1 MYQDAA
7 SVLWIFAR
15 RTFTE
20 NVLEGGVPMKFHAL
34 SSRAAAT
41 AVGMAVLLTGAA
53 ATGASASTPA
63 PVTPQ
68 VVTSTTPPAQPDTVT
83 PPGAP
88 ASLTAVPGNGAVTL
102 SWSAPSS
109 DGGSPVDGYV
119 IQGGTSP
126 SDASI
131 TDQVTG
137 TTATMSGL
145 ADGTMYFFRVTAHN
159 SSGDGAAATV
169 TATPNGT
176 PATPVTPA
184 PHTAPA
190 QAGPAS
196 PTGLTA
202 QPRRGEVV
210 LSWSPPPGGLKTG
223 EGYLIYMATSPGHE
237 GAKPSVPHLIE
248 FTTSY
253 TIAPLNDGTRYYFQV
268 ALLDG
273 TQVSPR
279 SAEVSAVPVPGVG
292 AGAAPAP
299 TPGVGAQAK
308 SDVGK
313 AGAGQP
319 TAAPLPATEA
329 AKHRASSSPPA
340 GLIVLLAGLS
350 LAATGGA
357 IAIVLVQRRRRR
369 HGQRHGYAPV
379 PAPRRPH
386 DDQPVR
392 PSKRIEELNG
402 PRYR

>member
-1 MYQDAA
+1 
-7 SVLWIFAR
+7 
-15 RTFTE
+15 
-20 NVLEGGVPMKFHAL
+20 MKFHAF
-34 SSRAAAT
+34 SPRAATIA
-41 AVGMAVLLTGAA
+41 AGMAILLAGGT
-53 ATGASASTPA
+53 ATGASAAVTSTPA
-63 PVTPQ
+63 PSASASPQ
-68 VVTSTTPPAQPDTVT
+68 VITTAPPGQDTPT

-88 ASLTAVPGNGAVTL
+88 TGLTAAPGNGTVTL

-145 ADGTMYFFRVTAHN
+145 TGGTMYFFRVTAHN

-169 TATPNGT
+169 TVTPSGT

-190 QAGPAS
+190 PARPAS

-202 QPRRGEVV
+202 QPRHGEVV

-279 SAEVSAVPVPGVG
+279 SAEVSAVPGVG
-292 AGAAPAP
+292 AGAAPGP
-299 TPGVGAQAK
+299 TPGVGAPAK
-308 SDVGK
+308 SGVGK

-369 HGQRHGYAPV
+369 HGQGHGYAPV

-386 DDQPVR
+386 DDQPAR
-392 PSKRIEELNG
+392 PSSRIEELNG

>member
-1 MYQDAA
+1 
-7 SVLWIFAR
+7 
-15 RTFTE
+15 
-20 NVLEGGVPMKFHAL
+20 MKFHAF
-34 SSRAAAT
+34 SPRAATIA
-41 AVGMAVLLTGAA
+41 AGMAILLVGGA
-53 ATGASASTPA
+53 ATGASAAVTSTPA
-63 PVTPQ
+63 PSAPASPQ
-68 VVTSTTPPAQPDTVT
+68 VITTTTAPPQQDTPT

-88 ASLTAVPGNGAVTL
+88 TGLTATPGNGTVTL

-126 SDASI
+126 SGVSI
-131 TDQVTG
+131 TDQITG

-145 ADGTMYFFRVTAHN
+145 TNGTTYFFRVNAHN
-159 SSGDGAAATV
+159 PSGDGAAATV
-169 TATPNGT
+169 TVTPNGM

-202 QPRRGEVV
+202 QPRRGEIV
-210 LSWSPPPGGLKTG
+210 LSWSPPPGGLKAG

-253 TIAPLNDGTRYYFQV
+253 TVAPLNDGTRYYFQV

-279 SAEVSAVPVPGVG
+279 SAEVSAVPGVG
-292 AGAAPAP
+292 AGAAPGP
-299 TPGVGAQAK
+299 TPGVGAPAK
-308 SDVGK
+308 SDVDK
-313 AGAGQP
+313 AGQP

-369 HGQRHGYAPV
+369 HGQGYGYAPV

-392 PSKRIEELNG
+392 PSSRVEELNG

>member
-1 MYQDAA
+1 
-7 SVLWIFAR
+7 
-15 RTFTE
+15 
-20 NVLEGGVPMKFHAL
+20 MKFHAF
-34 SSRAAAT
+34 SPRASAT
-41 AVGMAVLLTGAA
+41 AVGIAVLLICGNAAGAMA
-53 ATGASASTPA
+53 AVTSTPA
-63 PVTPQ
+63 PAAPQ
-68 VVTSTTPPAQPDTVT
+68 VTTTATATVVPDTPT

-88 ASLTAVPGNGAVTL
+88 AGLTAAPGNGTVTL

-145 ADGTMYFFRVTAHN
+145 TNGTTYFFRVNAHN
-159 SSGDGAAATV
+159 SSGDGAVATV
-169 TATPNGT
+169 TVTPDGT

-196 PTGLTA
+196 PAGLTA

-237 GAKPSVPHLIE
+237 GAKPSVPHLVE

-253 TIAPLNDGTRYYFQV
+253 TVAPLNDGTRYYFQV

-279 SAEVSAVPVPGVG
+279 SAEVSAVPG
-292 AGAAPAP
+292 AGAAPGP

-308 SDVGK
+308 SDVDK

-369 HGQRHGYAPV
+369 HGQGYGYAPV

-392 PSKRIEELNG
+392 PSSRIEELNG

>member
-88 ASLTAVPGNGAVTL
+88 AGLTAVPGNGTVTL

-109 DGGSPVDGYV
+109 DGGSPVDAYV

-279 SAEVSAVPVPGVG
+279 SAEVSAVPGVGVG

-392 PSKRIEELNG
+392 PSRRIEELNG

>member
-1 MYQDAA
+1 MYQGPARA
-7 SVLWIFAR
+7 LWIFVSRTCTPRTSR
-15 RTFTE
+15 RA
-20 NVLEGGVPMKFHAL
+20 GVPMKFHAF
-34 SSRAAAT
+34 SPRAATIA
-41 AVGMAVLLTGAA
+41 AGMAILLVGGA
-53 ATGASASTPA
+53 ATGASAAVTSTPA
-63 PVTPQ
+63 PSAPASPQ
-68 VVTSTTPPAQPDTVT
+68 VITTTTAPPQQDTPT
-83 PPGAP
+83 PPGTP
-88 ASLTAVPGNGAVTL
+88 TGLTASPGNRTVTL

-145 ADGTMYFFRVTAHN
+145 TNGTMYFFRVNAHN
-159 SSGDGAAATV
+159 SAGDGAAATV
-169 TATPNGT
+169 TVTPNGT

-184 PHTAPA
+184 PHAAPA

-223 EGYLIYMATSPGHE
+223 EGYLIYMGTSPGHE

-253 TIAPLNDGTRYYFQV
+253 TVAPLNDGTRYYFQV

-279 SAEVSAVPVPGVG
+279 SAEVSAVPGAG
-292 AGAAPAP
+292 AGAAPGP
-299 TPGVGAQAK
+299 TPGVGAAAK
-308 SDVGK
+308 SGVDK

-329 AKHRASSSPPA
+329 AKHRASS
-340 GLIVLLAGLS
+340 
-350 LAATGGA
+350 
-357 IAIVLVQRRRRR
+357 
-369 HGQRHGYAPV
+369 
-379 PAPRRPH
+379 
-386 DDQPVR
+386 
-392 PSKRIEELNG
+392 
-402 PRYR
+402 